1 MKTKGFIASLA
12 LWMVLGVATHAY
24 AQDFTQTPY
33 IEVTG
38 KAEKYVAPDEIN
50 LSIVINEKDYAKK
63 QSLEALEKD
72 MLSALKKIGVDTKK
86 HLTVVDMSSDFN
98 SRKWRKGDIKLS
110 KAYKLKTATAKQAM
124 QVLLALDEVGISEVS
139 ISQIK
144 CSKMEQYKDEARA
157 MAMKDAKRKA
167 KILTDAIDQ
176 PLGRAIYISE
186 NDYSPVRN
194 YNRPM
199 LLKSAAVTEDAVVGS
214 EVPDLDFE
222 NIKIDCRVNVKFAL
236 DK

>member
-1 MKTKGFIASLA
+1 MKTKVMLA
-12 LWMVLGVATHAY
+12 ALAVCMSVGVSSMH
-24 AQDFTQTPY
+24 AQDFTKTPY

-38 KAEKYVAPDEIN
+38 KAEKHVAPDEIS

-72 MLSALKKIGVDTKK
+72 MISALKKTGIDVKK
-86 HLTVVDMSSDFN
+86 QLTVVDMSSDFMY
-98 SRKWRKGDIKLS
+98 RKWRKGEIKLS
-110 KAYKLKTATAKQAM
+110 KAYQLKVFSAKQAM
-124 QVLLALDEVGISEVS
+124 QVMMVLDEVGISEVS
-139 ISQIK
+139 ISQMK

-157 MAMKDAKRKA
+157 EAMKDAKRKA

-176 PLGRAIYISE
+176 PLGKAIYISE

-199 LLKSAAVTEDAVVGS
+199 LKSAAFAQDAVVE

-236 DK
+236 D

>member
-1 MKTKGFIASLA
+1 MKTKLVLA
-12 LWMVLGVATHAY
+12 AMAVCMTVGVNSMY
-24 AQDFTQTPY
+24 AQDFSKTPY
-33 IEVTG
+33 IEVIG
-38 KAEKYVAPDEIN
+38 KAEKYVAPDEIS

-63 QSLEALEKD
+63 QSLEALEKE
-72 MLSALKKIGVDTKK
+72 MLSALKKVGIDTKK
-86 HLTVVDMSSDFN
+86 DLTVVDMSSDFN

-110 KAYKLKTATAKQAM
+110 KAYKLRTSTAKQTM

-144 CSKMEQYKDEARA
+144 CSNIEQYKDEARV

-176 PLGRAIYISE
+176 PLGKAIYISE
-186 NDYSPVRN
+186 NDFSNVRN
-194 YNRPM
+194 YARPM
-199 LLKSAAVTEDAVVGS
+199 MLKSAGVTEDALVEN

-236 DK
+236 E